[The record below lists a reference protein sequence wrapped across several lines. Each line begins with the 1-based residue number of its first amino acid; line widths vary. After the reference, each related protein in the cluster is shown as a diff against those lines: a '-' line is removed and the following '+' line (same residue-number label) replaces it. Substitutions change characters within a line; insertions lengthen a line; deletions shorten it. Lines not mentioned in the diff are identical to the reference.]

1 MKTMLNGFEKQLS
14 SDSDRIII
22 QHLKVIDYD
31 DILCFRFNPLS
42 FSISIYSAILFY
54 AIINALPTS
63 LPVS

>member
-1 MKTMLNGFEKQLS
+1 MLNGFEKQLS

-31 DILCFRFNPLS
+31 GILCFRFNPLS
-42 FSISIYSAILFY
+42 FSVSIYPIILFY